1 MYDNDKKMIMIII
14 IMIIMLVSN
23 ICFSSGMK
31 SLFLCSLINLTLDVY
46 VLNLLLFRFLMNV
59 GFLETLGN

>member
-1 MYDNDKKMIMIII
+1 MIM
-14 IMIIMLVSN
+14 LDNN
-23 ICFSSGMK
+23 IYMFLLWYENR
-31 SLFLCSLINLTLDVY
+31 LFLCSLINLILDVY

>member
-1 MYDNDKKMIMIII
+1 MCDNDKKMIMI
-14 IMIIMLVSN
+14 MLVNN
-23 ICFSSGMK
+23 IYMFLLWYENR
-31 SLFLCSLINLTLDVY
+31 LFLCSLINLILDVY

>member
-1 MYDNDKKMIMIII
+1 MYDNDKKMIMI
-14 IMIIMLVSN
+14 MLDIN
-23 ICFSSGMK
+23 IYMFLLWYENC
-31 SLFLCSLINLTLDVY
+31 LFLCSLINLILDVY

>member
-1 MYDNDKKMIMIII
+1 
-14 IMIIMLVSN
+14 MLVSN

-46 VLNLLLFRFLMNV
+46 VLNLLPFRFLMIV
-59 GFLETLGN
+59 WFLETPGN